1 MRKNTTE
8 FIIIVMLWVS
18 VLTSSIFNR
27 NFSLSFIFGMVALV
41 VVTLTFKKYK
51 DASLG
56 LLFFFLFLSVFYI
69 INFSTVFGVSVG
81 FLGISINVPSLALF
95 LILSFRRVE
104 DFFRL
109 KKDWLGQDDS
119 EIADSKSN
127 RIKMFKTEF
136 KNLSNEEL
144 LKKLDNPSMVEDAK
158 TATVEILKEREN

>member
-8 FIIIVMLWVS
+8 LIILVILWVS
-18 VLTSSIFNR
+18 VLTSLIFNR
-27 NFSLSFIFGMVALV
+27 NFTLTFIFGVVALLI
-41 VVTLTFKKYK
+41 VTLTFKKYK

-69 INFSTVFGVSVG
+69 ITFSTVFGLSVG
-81 FLGISINVPSLALF
+81 FFGISINIPSLALF
-95 LILSFRRVE
+95 SILLFRRAE

-119 EIADSKSN
+119 EIADSKLN

-158 TATVEILKEREN
+158 TATLEILKEREN